1 LSLNDDGLSDNNSDE
16 AMNYIDEK
24 IEKFVKKIY

>member
-1 LSLNDDGLSDNNSDE
+1 LSLNEEVSEKED
-16 AMNYIDEK
+16 AMDYIDEK